1 MQIITMYLR
10 ADSVNARLVDSYNQT
25 ISSLPALTR
34 GMRAELIL
42 KLLDAEG
49 EPLNGDLS
57 AYASWDFVIADDWNT
72 ATPPQIRVTEGITV
86 SGNEVHIPLTETNT
100 EELISALGAVESK
113 NFGCE
118 LAGFEVGET
127 TPGFL
132 IQFNISIRN
141 RRGDA
146 GTGSPAPVS
155 DGNYSAAQ
163 IRALFAAKLEVQLSD
178 DGSIWYAFS
187 PIREVTV
194 KDEETGE
201 ETATEEKVEV
211 PQTARLYRFRNA
223 AVGQEWSDPLPL
235 IIGPRGLRS
244 TIQIG
249 TVTTGAETTPASITN
264 SGDEHDAVF
273 DFVIPQG
280 VKGDAASVRVGTVST
295 GTPGSQVSVTN
306 SGDGHNAVFN
316 FSIPQGVQGV
326 PGTESYLY
334 VAYAAQNDGQGFS
347 LTPANSLKYRAEIIS
362 RTPIANPVWSD
373 FANAQWIKYLGD
385 DAATYGDVLVAD
397 QNTSVAK
404 VTRIVFENAT
414 IRKGVDGEVIVNFN
428 ETELSREEFSNY
440 SIINGRTRLSPWT
453 NGGGSPFGNLGR
465 NIVHIT
471 VLPEIP
477 VFEPYSTFIGVYAE

>member
-49 EPLNGDLS
+49 DPLSGDL
-57 AYASWDFVIADDWNT
+57 ADYASWDFVIADDWNT
-72 ATPPQIRVTEGITV
+72 ATPPQVRVTDGITV

-100 EELISALGAVESK
+100 EELISALGAVESR

-118 LAGFEVGET
+118 LAGFEAGET
-127 TPGFL
+127 APGFL

-146 GTGSPAPVS
+146 GTGTPVPVS

-178 DGSIWYAFS
+178 DGLEWYSF
-187 PIREVTV
+187 PPTREMTV
-194 KDEETGE
+194 KDGETGE
-201 ETATEEKVEV
+201 ENTTEEPVEV

-223 AVGQEWSDPLPL
+223 AVGLEWSDPLPL

-244 TIQIG
+244 TIRVG
-249 TVTTGAETTPASITN
+249 TVTTGAETDPAAVTN
-264 SGDEHDAVF
+264 SGDE
-273 DFVIPQG
+273 
-280 VKGDAASVRVGTVST
+280 
-295 GTPGSQVSVTN
+295 
-306 SGDGHNAVFN
+306 HNAVFN

-373 FANAQWIKYLGD
+373 FADAQWVKYLGD

-397 QNTSVAK
+397 QHTSVAK

-414 IRKGVDGEVIVNFN
+414 IRKGIDGEVIVNFN
-428 ETELSREEFSNY
+428 GTELSREEFSSY
-440 SIINGRTRLSPWT
+440 SVINGRTRLSPWT

-465 NIVHIT
+465 NIVNLT
-471 VLPEIP
+471 VLPELP
-477 VFEPYSTFIGVYAE
+477 AFEPYSTLIGEYSE

>member
-1 MQIITMYLR
+1 MNKVQTGDPIQIKAATWNSFIDAAEYVKNLQSDQR
-10 ADSVNARLVDSYNQT
+10 GG
-25 ISSLPALTR
+25 SLS
-34 GMRAELIL
+34 
-42 KLLDAEG
+42 
-49 EPLNGDLS
+49 N
-57 AYASWDFVIADDWNT
+57 
-72 ATPPQIRVTEGITV
+72 
-86 SGNEVHIPLTETNT
+86 
-100 EELISALGAVESK
+100 
-113 NFGCE
+113 
-118 LAGFEVGET
+118 
-127 TPGFL
+127 
-132 IQFNISIRN
+132 
-141 RRGDA
+141 
-146 GTGSPAPVS
+146 
-155 DGNYSAAQ
+155 GNYSGVILLKNGESTLFPRFSAMA
-163 IRALFAAKLEVQLSD
+163 ITDVLIRPDANEPEFTGKCPAFLGRKVTNAYEEYPYAVLLEPVDAGKIGRALFAAKLEVQLSD

-187 PIREVTV
+187 PTREVTV

-316 FSIPQGVQGV
+316 FSIPQGIQGV

-362 RTPIANPVWSD
+362 RTPIANPTWSD
-373 FANAQWIKYLGD
+373 FTNAQWVKYLGD

-465 NIVHIT
+465 NIVFIT
-471 VLPEIP
+471 ALPDAP
-477 VFEPYSTFIGVYAE
+477 VFEPYSIFIGEYAK

>member
-1 MQIITMYLR
+1 
-10 ADSVNARLVDSYNQT
+10 
-25 ISSLPALTR
+25 
-34 GMRAELIL
+34 MRAELIL

-49 EPLNGDLS
+49 EPFNGDLA

-146 GTGSPAPVS
+146 GTGSPVPVS

-201 ETATEEKVEV
+201 ESTTEEKVEV

-273 DFVIPQG
+273 G
-280 VKGDAASVRVGTVST
+280 LRHST
-295 GTPGSQVSVTN
+295 GSQRRCRKREDWNRLHRTHPGSQVSVTN
-306 SGDGHNAVFN
+306 SGDGHNACSTSPFHREFRASPARN
-316 FSIPQGVQGV
+316 L
-326 PGTESYLY
+326 YLY

-373 FANAQWIKYLGD
+373 FADAQWIKYLGD
-385 DAATYGDVLVAD
+385 VCGDLRRRPCCRPEHLRGKSD
-397 QNTSVAK
+397 T
-404 VTRIVFENAT
+404 
-414 IRKGVDGEVIVNFN
+414 D
-428 ETELSREEFSNY
+428 
-440 SIINGRTRLSPWT
+440 RL
-453 NGGGSPFGNLGR
+453 
-465 NIVHIT
+465 
-471 VLPEIP
+471 
-477 VFEPYSTFIGVYAE
+477 